1 MSKSSMRAV
10 RVEQRITS
18 SQLPNQRTR
27 SMAYVL
33 IGGLIAG
40 TLDILYAYT
49 FWAVKSQVPA
59 QRVFQDVAAGLLGEA
74 SFQGGWSTAA
84 LGLALHF
91 LIAIITAMVYY
102 LVALSAG
109 LSSGDSPYSAA
120 RSTACWCT
128 E

>member
-18 SQLPNQRTR
+18 SQLPNQRTP
-27 SMAYVL
+27 
-33 IGGLIAG
+33 
-40 TLDILYAYT
+40 LDILYAYT

-91 LIAIITAMVYY
+91 LIAIITAVVYY

-109 LSSGDSPYSAA
+109 LSSGDSPYSSA